1 MFCSVF
7 LVLTFLSSI
16 TFGQIKKE
24 LNKKLYNIEGTAEKI
39 SIQTDKGAVNF
50 TGKEAEEFLENLEN
64 KDNVTID
71 IDYKY
76 NDSKTIIIKKL
87 KKVRKDK

>member
-64 KDNVTID
+64 ENDITID
-71 IDYKY
+71 IDYKD
-76 NDSKTIIIKKL
+76 NVSKTIIIKKL
-87 KKVRKDK
+87 KKAKRDK